1 MFERRKTIIRNR
13 LLLKGYRAEL
23 LDSLGISD
31 EVEIDNAPV
40 PSIPVPRP
48 LSDLPASGPQPQ
60 PGQLARDAKLNELI
74 SELHDW
80 LDNGPIDVRT
90 DFMKSLRKKV
100 RFILPPGIDRG

>member
-31 EVEIDNAPV
+31 EIEIDNAPV
-40 PSIPVPRP
+40 PSIPTPVP
-48 LSDLPASGPQPQ
+48 LSDLPPSGPQPQ
-60 PGQLARDAKLNELI
+60 PEQLARDAKLDELI

-80 LDNGPIDVRT
+80 LDNGPTGVRT
-90 DFMKSLRKKV
+90 NFITSLSKKV

>member
-1 MFERRKTIIRNR
+1 MFERKKTIIRDR

-23 LDSLGISD
+23 LDTLGISD
-31 EVEIDNAPV
+31 EIEIDNAPV
-40 PSIPVPRP
+40 SSRSTPAP
-48 LSDLPASGPQPQ
+48 LSDLLASGLQPH

-80 LDNGPIDVRT
+80 LDNGPIGVRT
-90 DFMKSLRKKV
+90 DFMKSLNERV